1 MHSYLRTI
9 KILQATALLSSWKG
23 VAISA
28 ALMAIITVLMQ
39 FLINFS
45 KSERSTAAKVAPAK
59 ENNVNQAR
67 GNGQEDKT
75 H

>member
-28 ALMAIITVLMQ
+28 ALMTVTVLMQ
-39 FLINFS
+39 ILINFS
-45 KSERSTAAKVAPAK
+45 KSERSTAAQGCIWKDK
-59 ENNVNQAR
+59 ECES
-67 GNGQEDKT
+67 GY
-75 H
+75 